1 MDNRAKIIELL
12 RGVSKK
18 DINPDPEE
26 SLFDSGLLDSFTLQ
40 DLVSAI
46 ESTYKVKFPDRE
58 VTPRKFDTV
67 SRIEACLES
76 HL

>member
-1 MDNRAKIIELL
+1 MDKRAKIIELL
-12 RGVSKK
+12 REVSKK
-18 DINPDPEE
+18 DIDPDPEE

-46 ESTYKVKFPDRE
+46 ETTYNVKFPDRE

-67 SRIEACLES
+67 SRIEAYLES